1 MGSESGGVQN
11 EVLACGGGRRAPR
24 IRPPPLCVRRLR
36 LIMKTTCASAGGFQ
50 SRSALC
56 STVTGCAGHV
66 QSSPN
71 RAISP
76 VSGWWSITPSAAVQG
91 WGPVAPLLA
100 GGASRRP
107 HRAGR
112 TQHTPSTAAQTP
124 PQFNPQR
131 HAGLTTWSASRSASR
146 SAGRRTFRG
155 RRALR
160 DLYKHSR
167 RPRGRLRCVIQRTA
181 SIRASL

>member
-36 LIMKTTCASAGGFQ
+36 QIMKTTCTSAGGFQ

-71 RAISP
+71 RAICP
-76 VSGWWSITPSAAVQG
+76 VSGWWSLTPSAATQG
-91 WGPVAPLLA
+91 WSLPGAPYDCSSCVRSLQPSLR
-100 GGASRRP
+100 GVSPLRLTLQMQPFRPQASEQP
-107 HRAGR
+107 S
-112 TQHTPSTAAQTP
+112 TTPSAQLRLIGARCSCSLHRKDHRP
-124 PQFNPQR
+124 
-131 HAGLTTWSASRSASR
+131 AG
-146 SAGRRTFRG
+146 
-155 RRALR
+155 
-160 DLYKHSR
+160 
-167 RPRGRLRCVIQRTA
+167 
-181 SIRASL
+181 

>member
-24 IRPPPLCVRRLR
+24 IRPPPRRRRRLR
-36 LIMKTTCASAGGFQ
+36 HIMKTTCTSGGGFQ

-76 VSGWWSITPSAAVQG
+76 VSGWWSITPSAAGQG
-91 WGPVAPLLA
+91 WSLPGAPGDCSSCVRSLQPSCKLCL
-100 GGASRRP
+100 
-107 HRAGR
+107 HCAGR
-112 TQHTPSTAAQTP
+112 SSSSHSDPRHQKAHDQPSTTLSAKLRLIGA
-124 PQFNPQR
+124 R
-131 HAGLTTWSASRSASR
+131 HSCSHQVRDHLQAS
-146 SAGRRTFRG
+146 
-155 RRALR
+155 
-160 DLYKHSR
+160 
-167 RPRGRLRCVIQRTA
+167 
-181 SIRASL
+181 